1 MIVGP
6 DHVQVATLPALRGGC
21 LGVELL
27 AGLLEA
33 HGLTVPLPSHDEIS
47 GTLRRA
53 LVTPRGS
60 RIELVA

>member
-1 MIVGP
+1 VIVGL

-47 GTLRRA
+47 GTLRRH
-53 LVTPRGS
+53 S
-60 RIELVA
+60 